1 MNRRGLARA
10 GLLVSGAFL
19 VSRLLGWVRVAI
31 IASALG
37 VSGDGDVFA
46 TAFKLPDLMFQLVA
60 AGALNS
66 ALIPV
71 IAELLHRDSEDAAWR
86 VVSTVANLM
95 MIALLVLAT
104 GLFVF
109 APLLVPLIAP
119 GFGQTGPG
127 FDPDRLERT
136 VALTRIMVLSPVFLA
151 MGSVAT
157 SVLNARGRF
166 AASVMAPILYN
177 IGIIVGAVA
186 LYPMLGI
193 SGLAL
198 GVVFGSMC
206 HLAVQLRPL
215 AGVGFRYRPR
225 ISLSDPAARKALTLM
240 APRAFGLGA
249 VQVTLVVLTIQASTM
264 AQGSIAALT
273 YAFTLLQIP
282 LGVISMALGTV
293 ALPALSTALA
303 TGETGEFVYLLR
315 RSIRLL
321 LFVMLP
327 IATMGIVQAHGV
339 VDLLFGYG
347 RFDADA
353 VTVTAGTLS
362 FFLIGL
368 AAHAEIAILAPAFYA
383 GQDTRTPVGI
393 VVAGTGVSVV
403 LAVTLAGPLGLA
415 GLAVSVAA
423 GAWFEGLLMVGVLG
437 RRWPELD
444 LASLA
449 RAMLVA
455 LVAAVA
461 AAGVTWLVW
470 SNVAGLFVGPARLSL
485 LIRLVLATGAGGL
498 LYAVITRLLRVP
510 ELDTILGVLGDLV
523 RRRR

>member
-1 MNRRGLARA
+1 MTVSRRGLARA

-31 IASALG
+31 IASAVG
-37 VSGDGDVFA
+37 VTGDGDVFA
-46 TAFKLPDLMFQLVA
+46 AAFRLPDLMFQLVA

-71 IAELLHRDSEDAAWR
+71 IAELLHRDTEDAAWR

-109 APLLVPLIAP
+109 APMLVPLI
-119 GFGQTGPG
+119 TPG
-127 FDPDRLERT
+127 FDPDRLDRT

-166 AASVMAPILYN
+166 AASVLAPILYN
-177 IGIIVGAVA
+177 VGMIAGALV
-186 LYPMLGI
+186 LYPVLGI
-193 SGLAL
+193 PGLAV
-198 GVVFGSMC
+198 GVVLGSVC
-206 HLAVQLRPL
+206 HLVIQLRPL

-225 ISLSDPAARKALTLM
+225 ITLSDPAARKALTLM

-264 AQGSIAALT
+264 AEGSVAALT

-293 ALPALSTALA
+293 ALPALSTSLA
-303 TGETGEFVYLLR
+303 TGDTGEFVYLLR

-327 IATMGIVQAHGV
+327 IATMGMVQAHGV

-347 RFDADA
+347 RFDAAA
-353 VTVTAGTLS
+353 VTVTAGTLV
-362 FFLIGL
+362 FFLVGL
-368 AAHAEIAILAPAFYA
+368 TAHAEIAILAPAFYA
-383 GQDTRTPVGI
+383 GQDTRTPVSI

-403 LAVTLAGPLGLA
+403 LALALAAPLGLA
-415 GLAVSVAA
+415 GLALSVAA
-423 GAWFEGLLMVGVLG
+423 GAWFEALLMVAVLG
-437 RRWPELD
+437 RRWPGLD
-444 LASLA
+444 LVSLA
-449 RAMLVA
+449 LALAVA
-455 LVAAVA
+455 LAAAA
-461 AAGVTWLVW
+461 AAGAVTWLAW
-470 SNVAGLFVGPARLSL
+470 ANVGGLAVGPARLSL
-485 LIRLVLATGAGGL
+485 LLRLVLATGAGGL
-498 LYAVITRLLRVP
+498 VYLGASKLLRIP
-510 ELDTILGVLGDLV
+510 ELGTITGVVGDLV